1 MRNVPSYIH
10 VVACTQEFG
19 IRFLLFSYHIS
30 FPCYSCLF
38 PSWELVRVIPDSG
51 REARGW
57 YMVGV
62 YAHTLGEH
70 CPIWCRSII
79 LHKYVYFRPLSLQAV
94 LLRLQFTS
102 QELVAFKSSFTRALG
117 SLNSSYKTP
126 GQFNLKV
133 YKNKY
138 LLSIFMDTNS
148 FPPDGRPRVT
158 GI

>member
-19 IRFLLFSYHIS
+19 IRFLLFSYYIS

-62 YAHTLGEH
+62 YAHALGEY
-70 CPIWCRSII
+70 CPIWCGSII
-79 LHKYVYFRPLSLQAV
+79 LHKYVYFRSLSLQAV
-94 LLRLQFTS
+94 LLRLQFTRISRLQIEFHPGSGIS
-102 QELVAFKSSFTRALG
+102 QLLVQDPWTVQS
-117 SLNSSYKTP
+117 
-126 GQFNLKV
+126 
-133 YKNKY
+133 
-138 LLSIFMDTNS
+138 
-148 FPPDGRPRVT
+148 
-158 GI
+158 